1 MLKCYAVGKTGKYH
15 IVIPIWKDKAS
26 VLLFVN
32 NSNFSKIQHLLYAT
46 DLHILTL
53 STQELAWKRHLAK
66 IKPQL
71 LKLITKTVDVQNS
84 LCASRFPLKAR
95 LSQISPC
102 SVRPSGTVSLNS
114 QHWWFRQRTVP
125 LEVWEPCKYCYG
137 NSIETQFPAHFY
149 RLQTS

>member
-15 IVIPIWKDKAS
+15 IVIPIWKDKTS

-32 NSNFSKIQHLLYAT
+32 NSNFPKIQHLLYAT

-53 STQELAWKRHLAK
+53 STQELAWERHLAE

-71 LKLITKTVDVQNS
+71 LKLVTKTVDVQSS
-84 LCASRFPLKAR
+84 LWASRFPLKAR

-102 SVRPSGTVSLNS
+102 SVKPCGPVSLNS
-114 QHWWFRQRTVP
+114 QRWWFRQRPVP
-125 LEVWEPCKYCYG
+125 LEVWESCKYCYG
-137 NSIETQFPAHFY
+137 NSTETQFPAHFH